1 MMKLNFTID
10 EWKEWLE
17 SGESDK
23 VFFETLKDLGLDI
36 EEDFKKE
43 SEVKSNGSKF

>member
-1 MMKLNFTID
+1 MKLNFSVE

-17 SGESDK
+17 SGESDE
-23 VFFETLKDLGLDI
+23 VFFKTLKDLGLDI

-43 SEVKSNGSKF
+43 SDVTSNGTKL

>member
-1 MMKLNFTID
+1 MKFNFSIE

-43 SEVKSNGSKF
+43 SDVKRNGTKL

>member
-1 MMKLNFTID
+1 MKLNFSVE

-17 SGESDK
+17 SGKSDK

-36 EEDFKKE
+36 DEYFKKE
-43 SEVKSNGSKF
+43 SDVKHNGNKL